1 MFEADSATDLWK
13 ITHEVIRSTYLE
25 SLFRGLG
32 GIDAGADEGGGHLM
46 INKYMENNPESM
58 VEALNLKLQGEIT
71 EGKISLGPGREVS
84 LT

>member
-1 MFEADSATDLWK
+1 
-13 ITHEVIRSTYLE
+13 
-25 SLFRGLG
+25 
-32 GIDAGADEGGGHLM
+32 M